1 MRSGDAL
8 SAPERGEYCQLD
20 YRHAYTLNSRLQIS
34 SSCPITAPQHPAV
47 RRFLLALSTYERC
60 DSPSPDTQPPL
71 ESSASHHH
79 PRQQA
84 NHLMTCVDMMTCRM
98 SPTSTK
104 ATTDPDPDPDM
115 HTHTACNSQP
125 SSSLHTHTQP
135 ATANPHPLR
144 DSSARQPHQ
153 GVAQSPLLRLPLP
166 SLPPPPLLPPP
177 LRASRE
183 VLVYA
188 LAQLRQR
195 WQPLLAC
202 RATSAGVILYDSY
215 IALYHEVNN
224 QTRQLGIPALQTP

>member
-1 MRSGDAL
+1 MKGHTCINIGAHENAIKRSNTQNTWRRLGPGAQRLRSGDAL

-20 YRHAYTLNSRLQIS
+20 YRHAYTLKSRLQIS

-125 SSSLHTHTQP
+125 SSSPRFLSEAASPGGGTI
-135 ATANPHPLR
+135 AASAAALAFASS
-144 DSSARQPHQ
+144 SSAAAASFASFSR
-153 GVAQSPLLRLPLP
+153 SSRLRARSIAAALAASS
-166 SLPPPPLLPPP
+166 SLPRHKRRRHTL
-177 LRASRE
+177 
-183 VLVYA
+183 
-188 LAQLRQR
+188 
-195 WQPLLAC
+195 
-202 RATSAGVILYDSY
+202 
-215 IALYHEVNN
+215 
-224 QTRQLGIPALQTP
+224 